1 MNTCK
6 NPFQVATYK
15 KVFQDI
21 LGFSEITNKDE
32 CLAEMNEPM
41 GKKIS
46 VLPGHGVHRTSQCK
60 AFVTT
65 TTNDRLLVA
74 IFDLYGKF
82 YTYYEMNL
90 CDMRNLM
97 VKKAFGGIKLSF
109 GGKTQL
115 GWTSME
121 MYIPKHDFGSDLKEQ
136 KIHLQRLIGNL
147 QAEYPNNSEK
157 QVKEASSNNM
167 TSTDATNQK
176 VNVKENITPP
186 VEDKTIETEINAQ
199 SNNPLKARFDII
211 YLLAEALEENG
222 IDTFKFPKGIKIEK
236 VNEWELANDATLPKS
251 YKDFLMLVNGFKSE
265 SSIVY
270 SLEQVT
276 MLTVPDEF
284 VGYYAIGEY
293 IGDGSLLLTDGKGNF
308 YYGDHVNG
316 IEPSTFEDFIDNW
329 IINCMKDSFIDN
341 GIEMPD

>member
-1 MNTCK
+1 MGTCK

-60 AFVTT
+60 AFVAT

-82 YTYYEMNL
+82 YTYYEMKL
-90 CDMRNLM
+90 CNMRNLM

-109 GGKTQL
+109 DGKTQL

-147 QAEYPNNSEK
+147 QAEYPNK
-157 QVKEASSNNM
+157 QGN
-167 TSTDATNQK
+167 TS
-176 VNVKENITPP
+176 
-186 VEDKTIETEINAQ
+186 ETEINAQ
-199 SNNPLKARFDII
+199 SNNPMKSKFDII

>member
-1 MNTCK
+1 MGTCK

-46 VLPGHGVHRTSQCK
+46 VLLGHGVHRTSQCK

-82 YTYYEMNL
+82 YTYYEMKL
-90 CDMRNLM
+90 CNMRNLM

-109 GGKTQL
+109 DGKTQL

-147 QAEYPNNSEK
+147 QAEYPNK
-157 QVKEASSNNM
+157 QGN
-167 TSTDATNQK
+167 TS
-176 VNVKENITPP
+176 
-186 VEDKTIETEINAQ
+186 ETEINAQ
-199 SNNPLKARFDII
+199 SNNPMKSKFDII

>member
-1 MNTCK
+1 MGTCK

-15 KVFQDI
+15 KTFQDI

-46 VLPGHGVHRTSQCK
+46 FLPGHGAHRTSQCK

-65 TTNDRLLVA
+65 TTDDRLLVA

-82 YTYYEMNL
+82 YTYYEMKL
-90 CDMRNLM
+90 CNMRNLM

-109 GGKTQL
+109 DGKTQL

-147 QAEYPNNSEK
+147 QAEYPNK
-157 QVKEASSNNM
+157 QGN
-167 TSTDATNQK
+167 TS
-176 VNVKENITPP
+176 
-186 VEDKTIETEINAQ
+186 ETEINAQ
-199 SNNPLKARFDII
+199 SNNPLKAKFDII

>member
-1 MNTCK
+1 M
-6 NPFQVATYK
+6 
-15 KVFQDI
+15 
-21 LGFSEITNKDE
+21 
-32 CLAEMNEPM
+32 
-41 GKKIS
+41 
-46 VLPGHGVHRTSQCK
+46 
-60 AFVTT
+60 
-65 TTNDRLLVA
+65 
-74 IFDLYGKF
+74 
-82 YTYYEMNL
+82 
-90 CDMRNLM
+90 
-97 VKKAFGGIKLSF
+97 
-109 GGKTQL
+109 
-115 GWTSME
+115 
-121 MYIPKHDFGSDLKEQ
+121 
-136 KIHLQRLIGNL
+136 
-147 QAEYPNNSEK
+147 
-157 QVKEASSNNM
+157 KEASSNNM

-222 IDTFKFPKGIKIEK
+222 IDTFRFPKGINCEK
-236 VNEWELANDATLPKS
+236 LNEWELENDVALPKS
-251 YKDFLMLVNGFKSE
+251 YKDFLMLVNGFKSQ
-265 SSIVY
+265 SSVIY

-276 MLTVPDEF
+276 ILTVPDEF

-293 IGDGSLLLTDGKGNF
+293 IGDGALLLTDGKGSF

>member
-1 MNTCK
+1 MGTCK

-82 YTYYEMNL
+82 YTYYEMKL
-90 CDMRNLM
+90 CNMRNLM

-109 GGKTQL
+109 DGKTQL

-147 QAEYPNNSEK
+147 QAEYPNK
-157 QVKEASSNNM
+157 QGN
-167 TSTDATNQK
+167 TS
-176 VNVKENITPP
+176 
-186 VEDKTIETEINAQ
+186 ETEINAQ
-199 SNNPLKARFDII
+199 SNNPLKAKFDII

>member
-1 MNTCK
+1 MGTCK

-15 KVFQDI
+15 KTFQDI

-90 CDMRNLM
+90 CDMKNLL

-109 GGKTQL
+109 GAKTQL

-147 QAEYPNNSEK
+147 QAEYPNK
-157 QVKEASSNNM
+157 QRN
-167 TSTDATNQK
+167 TS
-176 VNVKENITPP
+176 
-186 VEDKTIETEINAQ
+186 ETEINAQ
-199 SNNPLKARFDII
+199 SNNPMKSRFDII
-211 YLLAEALEENG
+211 CLLADALEENG

-236 VNEWELANDATLPKS
+236 VNEWESANDATLPKS
-251 YKDFLMLVNGFKSE
+251 YKNFLMLVNGFNSG
-265 SSIVY
+265 SSVVY
-270 SLEQVT
+270 PLEQAT
-276 MLTVPDEF
+276 KLTVPDEF
-284 VGYYAIGEY
+284 MGYYAIGEY

-316 IEPSTFEDFIDNW
+316 IEPATFEDFVDNW

>member
-1 MNTCK
+1 MGTCK

-15 KVFQDI
+15 KTFQDI

-46 VLPGHGVHRTSQCK
+46 FLPGHGAHRSSQCK

-65 TTNDRLLVA
+65 TTDDRLLVA
-74 IFDLYGKF
+74 IFDLYGQF

-90 CDMRNLM
+90 CDMKDLV

-147 QAEYPNNSEK
+147 QAEYPNKQGNTSE
-157 QVKEASSNNM
+157 
-167 TSTDATNQK
+167 
-176 VNVKENITPP
+176 P
-186 VEDKTIETEINAQ
+186 EINAQ
-199 SNNPLKARFDII
+199 SNNPMKSRFDII
-211 YLLAEALEENG
+211 CLLAEALEDNG
-222 IDTFKFPKGIKIEK
+222 IDTFKFPKGIKSEK
-236 VNEWELANDATLPKS
+236 VNEWESANDATLPKS
-251 YKDFLMLVNGFKSE
+251 YKNFLMLVNGFNSG
-265 SSIVY
+265 SSVVY
-270 SLEQVT
+270 PLEQAT
-276 MLTVPDEF
+276 KLTVPDEF

-316 IEPSTFEDFIDNW
+316 IEPATFEDFVDNW

-341 GIEMPD
+341 GIEMPN

>member
-1 MNTCK
+1 M
-6 NPFQVATYK
+6 
-15 KVFQDI
+15 
-21 LGFSEITNKDE
+21 
-32 CLAEMNEPM
+32 
-41 GKKIS
+41 
-46 VLPGHGVHRTSQCK
+46 
-60 AFVTT
+60 
-65 TTNDRLLVA
+65 
-74 IFDLYGKF
+74 
-82 YTYYEMNL
+82 
-90 CDMRNLM
+90 
-97 VKKAFGGIKLSF
+97 
-109 GGKTQL
+109 
-115 GWTSME
+115 
-121 MYIPKHDFGSDLKEQ
+121 
-136 KIHLQRLIGNL
+136 
-147 QAEYPNNSEK
+147 
-157 QVKEASSNNM
+157 
-167 TSTDATNQK
+167 
-176 VNVKENITPP
+176 
-186 VEDKTIETEINAQ
+186 
-199 SNNPLKARFDII
+199 
-211 YLLAEALEENG
+211 LAEALEENG